1 MQLDHIAVFGLDI
14 SIQTSPCL
22 QSIQILGITSLE
34 LSGSLKNLEK
44 SMRIR
49 LNQVYGYRFVPYFD
63 QAFIQFFPS
72 FFVIE
77 HFSLEKTSIRLV
89 KASLRPKVLDDCY
102 LRWSK
107 VEINTHRYTAIGAYP
122 GAHEHDDSTSLV
134 YSTGNLLQLLLHIV
148 RDVFRCCLSVVH

>member
-1 MQLDHIAVFGLDI
+1 MQLDHVAVFGLDI

-34 LSGSLKNLEK
+34 LSGSLKHLEE

-49 LNQVYGYRFVPYFD
+49 LNQIFGFRFVPYFD
-63 QAFIQFFPS
+63 QAFKQFFPS

-77 HFSLEKTSIRLV
+77 YFSLEKTSIRLV

-102 LRWSK
+102 LKMVRS
-107 VEINTHRYTAIGAYP
+107 RDQYSP
-122 GAHEHDDSTSLV
+122 V
-134 YSTGNLLQLLLHIV
+134 YRNWY
-148 RDVFRCCLSVVH
+148 LSRRLRIQ